1 MSNSSGHSSGANSSQ
16 DGLSNMRMIVRRI
29 FEWGPPAIAIV
40 ILVVAIKFYVPWGNI
55 FGSFAHAGI
64 TVSTAITSQCDY
76 AHRKLE
82 LGSEPVAFNPGAR
95 CAYNFTVA
103 EGAIEFGGPDG
114 SVVVEANTPV
124 QQHLWIETARA
135 VNGHAVLLYQL
146 YPPAS

>member
-1 MSNSSGHSSGANSSQ
+1 MVALAAVFVVFGWIVWWHPWTDWVASGFGNASNGQAAAVFN
-16 DGLSNMRMIVRRI
+16 
-29 FEWGPPAIAIV
+29 
-40 ILVVAIKFYVPWGNI
+40 
-55 FGSFAHAGI
+55 
-64 TVSTAITSQCDY
+64 SQCDY

-103 EGAIEFGGPDG
+103 EGAVEFDGPDG
-114 SVVVEANTPV
+114 SVVVKANTPV

-146 YPPAS
+146 YPPAH